1 MARTKV
7 GEGACLVCGERVV
20 WRAADSG
27 SVSCFCQDCDFQGY
41 AKDGTEAKRRILEQ
55 YGTAA
60 APAKAAAPAPAPPA
74 EEVKKPGLFGGLG
87 L

>member
-1 MARTKV
+1 M
-7 GEGACLVCGERVV
+7 CGERVV

-41 AKDGTEAKRRILEQ
+41 AKDGTEAKRRILDQ
-55 YGTAA
+55 YGTGA
-60 APAKAAAPAPAPPA
+60 APKGDPAPKKDTPPA
-74 EEVKKPGLFGGLG
+74 EGAKKPGLFGGLG